1 MRDHDSHIYGD
12 ERAGEMELA
21 AGSER
26 QMGCS
31 PLGRM
36 ISKVIKKCNGRKGWT
51 RKEKLDYAMAYP
63 QAQTCYVRPTAHA
76 VAYTTSAHPPNTHAI
91 STAQAPQVHGPFGP
105 TAAAPPRAGGKPRK
119 RKKSKSKNVRFNTAA
134 GPVYPGSA
142 PPPNAADA
150 YQHASAAGTSGDAA
164 YGDQRHHHHAAAA
177 AASHAYSPAPHG
189 QGQGYGYARYAPSP
203 LTRWEMLGSSGT
215 PRRHEYFSG
224 EYRWS
229 YPTPV
234 REGIYSMATDANR
247 LTAIF
252 SEENPNACTIV

>member
-1 MRDHDSHIYGD
+1 MSSHVRTHIYADG
-12 ERAGEMELA
+12 RAREMDYAYA
-21 AGSER
+21 APDR

-36 ISKVIKKCNGRKGWT
+36 ISKVIKKCNGRRGRT
-51 RKEKLDYAMAYP
+51 RHEHLDYAMAHP
-63 QAQTCYVRPTAHA
+63 HAQTHYVRPDART
-76 VAYTTSAHPPNTHAI
+76 VTYTTTSNLPSSHAMPAQQPP
-91 STAQAPQVHGPFGP
+91 VHGPYGP
-105 TAAAPPRAGGKPRK
+105 AAGAPPRADGKPRK
-119 RKKSKSKNVRFNTAA
+119 RKKSKSKSKHVRFNTP
-134 GPVYPGSA
+134 GPGPG

-150 YQHASAAGTSGDAA
+150 YQHQHAPPAAGTSGDAV
-164 YGDQRHHHHAAAA
+164 YGDQHQHHA
-177 AASHAYSPAPHG
+177 AASHAYAPAP
-189 QGQGYGYARYAPSP
+189 QGQGHGHGYGYGRYAPSP
-203 LTRWEMLGSSGT
+203 LTRWEMLGAGGT

-224 EYRWS
+224 EYRWY

>member
-1 MRDHDSHIYGD
+1 
-12 ERAGEMELA
+12 MELA

-36 ISKVIKKCNGRKGWT
+36 ISRVIKKCNGRRRRMRNEG
-51 RKEKLDYAMAYP
+51 LDYAMAYP
-63 QAQTCYVRPTAHA
+63 QAQTCYVRPRAHT
-76 VAYTTSAHPPNTHAI
+76 VAYAASAHPPNTHAI
-91 STAQAPQVHGPFGP
+91 SAAQPPQVHGPFGP

-119 RKKSKSKNVRFNTAA
+119 RKKSKSKNVRFSTAA

-164 YGDQRHHHHAAAA
+164 YGDQRHHHHAV
-177 AASHAYSPAPHG
+177 AASHAYSSAQHGHG
-189 QGQGYGYARYAPSP
+189 QEYGYARYAPSP